1 MGRRVTECG
10 TTFYYFDRPQQP
22 SLLLYRKVAERTPGP
37 MVRIPVTLLLSVTV
51 PPRKEG
57 YTT

>member
-1 MGRRVTECG
+1 MGRRVTECS
-10 TTFYYFDRPQQP
+10 TTFYYFDRLQQP
-22 SLLLYRKVAERTPGP
+22 SLLLYRKVAERTPGLI
-37 MVRIPVTLLLSVTV
+37 VRIPVMLLLSITV